1 MTYHPANSGILIV
14 LLGLTSLAFGSL
26 PGRLSGSPDKALLQK
41 ARLRSHYAGQ
51 ARQILKE
58 VPLIDGHND
67 APWQFRSR
75 VNNHLEAID
84 FAGGT
89 GQLDPPMHTDL
100 PRLRAGGVGGQ
111 FWSVYVPADMKGAA
125 AVQAT
130 LEQIDL
136 VHRLVARY
144 PDDLE
149 LALTADDIV
158 RIHGQG
164 KIASLIG
171 LEGGHS
177 INNSLAVL
185 RQLYRAGARN
195 MTITHSTNTDWA
207 DAATAPPEHNGLTDF
222 GKEVIR
228 EMNRLGMLV
237 DLSHVSPA
245 TMHDALDVTKAPVI
259 FSHSSARALCDHP
272 RNVPDDVLKRV
283 RKNDGVVM
291 VTFVTAFVSEEVRQ
305 CWAAEK
311 AESARLKALF
321 PHDTATVDSGM
332 ASWREAHPVP
342 PVPLSVVADHIDHV
356 LKVAGIDHV
365 GIGSDFDG
373 IRTTPVGLED
383 VSTYPALLAE
393 LFRRGYSD
401 EDVKKVAGLNL
412 LRVFRQAEKVAA
424 GLQRKTVPSEALIE
438 EFDKKLKK

>member
-1 MTYHPANSGILIV
+1 MTYHPAHSGMLIV
-14 LLGLTSLAFGSL
+14 LFGLTSLAFGSL
-26 PGRLSGSPDKALLQK
+26 TGRPSGSADKALLQK
-41 ARLRSHYAGQ
+41 

-67 APWQFRSR
+67 APWQYRSR

-89 GQLDPPMHTDL
+89 GQLDPPMQTDL

-111 FWSVYVPADMKGAA
+111 FWSVYVSVDLKGAA

-144 PDDLE
+144 PDYLE

-164 KIASLIG
+164 KVASLIG
-171 LEGGHS
+171 VEGGHS

-185 RQLYRAGARN
+185 RQLYRAGARY
-195 MTITHSTNTDWA
+195 MTITHWNNIDWA
-207 DAATAPPEHNGLTDF
+207 DAGTAPPVHGGLTTF
-222 GKEVIR
+222 GQEVIR

-259 FSHSSARALCDHP
+259 FSHSCARALSNHP
-272 RNVPDDVLKRV
+272 RNVPDEVLRRV
-283 RKNDGVVM
+283 KKNGGVVM
-291 VTFVTAFVSEEVRQ
+291 VTFVTEFVSEEVRQ
-305 CWAAEK
+305 YRAAEK
-311 AESARLKALF
+311 ADGARLKALF
-321 PHDTATVDSGM
+321 LHDPDAVEAGL
-332 ASWREAHPVP
+332 AVWREAHPVP
-342 PVPLSVVADHIDHV
+342 PVPLATVADHIDHV
-356 LKVAGIDHV
+356 RKVAGIDHV

-393 LFRRGYSD
+393 LLRRGYS
-401 EDVKKVAGLNL
+401 EKEVKKVAGLNL

-424 GLQRKTVPSEALIE
+424 RLQRKTTPSDALIE
-438 EFDKKLKK
+438 ELDKELKQ

>member
-1 MTYHPANSGILIV
+1 MTYYPVNSGMLIMILT
-14 LLGLTSLAFGSL
+14 LAGLALGSGPGAPPGSA
-26 PGRLSGSPDKALLQK
+26 DKALLQK
-41 ARLRSHYAGQ
+41 

-67 APWQFRSR
+67 TPWQYSDRA
-75 VNNHLEAID
+75 NNRLEAID
-84 FAGGT
+84 FADGT
-89 GQLDPPMHTDL
+89 GQLEPPMHTDL
-100 PRLRAGGVGGQ
+100 PRLRTGGIGGQ
-111 FWSVYVPADMKGAA
+111 FWSVYVPVDLKGAA

-195 MTITHSTNTDWA
+195 MTITHSANTDWA
-207 DAATAPPEHNGLTDF
+207 DAATDTPEHGGLTAF
-222 GKEVIR
+222 GQEVIR

-245 TMHDALDVTKAPVI
+245 TMHAALDVTQTAVI
-259 FSHSSARALCDHP
+259 FSHSCARALCDHP

-283 RKNDGVVM
+283 KKNDGVVM
-291 VTFVTAFVSEEVRQ
+291 VTFALDFVSEEVRHYKG
-305 CWAAEK
+305 WWKAEK
-311 AESARLKALF
+311 ARLKDLL
-321 PHDTATVDSGM
+321 PHDPDAVEAGM
-332 ASWREAHPVP
+332 ASWREAHPFP
-342 PVPLSVVADHIDHV
+342 PVPLAEVADHIDHIR
-356 LKVAGIDHV
+356 KVAGIDHV

-373 IRTTPVGLED
+373 ISATPVDLED
-383 VSTYPALLAE
+383 VSAYPALLAE
-393 LFRRGYSD
+393 LLSRGYSE

-412 LRVFRQAEKVAA
+412 LRVFRQAEKAA
-424 GLQRKTVPSEALIE
+424 ARLRRKTAPSDAIIE
-438 EFDKKLKK
+438 ELDKEIKK

>member
-1 MTYHPANSGILIV
+1 MTYHPAHSGMLIM
-14 LLGLTSLAFGSL
+14 LLALASVALGSG
-26 PGRLSGSPDKALLQK
+26 PGAPPGSPDKALLQK
-41 ARLRSHYAGQ
+41 

-67 APWQFRSR
+67 TPWQYRSR
-75 VNNHLEAID
+75 ASNHLDAID

-89 GQLDPPMHTDL
+89 AYLDPPMHTDL

-111 FWSVYVPADMKGAA
+111 FWSVYVLTDLKGAE
-125 AVQAT
+125 AVQVT

-144 PDDLE
+144 PADLE

-164 KIASLIG
+164 KIASLIDV
-171 LEGGHS
+171 EGGHS

-185 RQLYRAGARN
+185 RQLYRAGARY
-195 MTITHSTNTDWA
+195 MTITHSTNTNWA
-207 DAATAPPEHNGLTDF
+207 DAATVPPEHSGLTPF
-222 GKEVIR
+222 GNEVIG

-237 DLSHVSPA
+237 DLSHVSLE
-245 TMHDALDVTKAPVI
+245 TMHDALDVTQAPVI
-259 FSHSSARALCDHP
+259 FTHSSARALCDHP

-283 RKNDGVVM
+283 NKNGGLVM
-291 VTFVTAFVSEEVRQ
+291 VTFVTSFVSEEVRH

-311 AESARLKALF
+311 AEDARLKALF
-321 PHDTATVDSGM
+321 PHDTAAVEAGL

-342 PVPLSVVADHIDHV
+342 PVPLALVADHIDHV
-356 LKVAGIDHV
+356 RKVAGIDHV
-365 GIGSDFDG
+365 GIGADFDG
-373 IRTTPVGLED
+373 ISTTPVGLED

-393 LFRRGYSD
+393 LLRRGYSE

-412 LRVFRQAEKVAA
+412 LRVMRRVEKVAA
-424 GLQRKTVPSEALIE
+424 GLQRKTAPSEALIE
-438 EFDKKLKK
+438 ELDKELKK